1 MASVTKIGAIFVER
15 ENVMSI
21 TIPDSVRG
29 AVIKLK
35 GKDYLQVAHRLV
47 WFRAVHPGGCI
58 KTEAVQIGTDFAIFR
73 AEVYDSEGKL
83 LAQATKFE
91 NVKGFPDFIE
101 KAETGSIGRALGI
114 AGFGTQFMAD
124 ELDEANRL
132 ADAPLNRPAV
142 RTEPGINRESL
153 IDAIR
158 NEIVANGLA
167 PEDDVTE
174 QNRVAKSLLHGKPA
188 SIENLKAVLIDLM
201 KDGEN

>member
-1 MASVTKIGAIFVER
+1 
-15 ENVMSI
+15 MSI

-58 KTEAVQIGTDFAIFR
+58 KTEAVQIAEDHAIFR

-132 ADAPLNRPAV
+132 ADAPIQRAGRKSDDKERV
-142 RTEPGINRESL
+142 KGL
-153 IDAIR
+153 IQAIR
-158 NEIVANGLA
+158 DQIVSQGLA
-167 PEDDVTE
+167 PDDADAV
-174 QNRVAKSLLHGKPA
+174 NAKAKQLLGSQPPTPENLASLLQTLFNNADKEA
-188 SIENLKAVLIDLM
+188 LA
-201 KDGEN
+201 